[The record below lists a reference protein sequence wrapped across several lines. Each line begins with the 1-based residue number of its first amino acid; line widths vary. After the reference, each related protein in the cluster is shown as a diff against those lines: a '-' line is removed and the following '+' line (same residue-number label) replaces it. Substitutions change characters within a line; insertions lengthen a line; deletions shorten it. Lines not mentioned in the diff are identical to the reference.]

1 MNEDKDDFEAEE
13 EDLSESVE
21 FSEEMSDEE
30 SVDGNFDFWSIQ
42 LKTNKKG
49 QTEKNDFYSFCK

>member
-30 SVDGNFDFWSIQ
+30 SVDGNFDF
-42 LKTNKKG
+42 
-49 QTEKNDFYSFCK
+49 